1 MSEAIQLVSA
11 IFIVAGLVA
20 DVIAALILIRASNK
34 ISEFFF
40 NQMNRTTNEEVENE
54 KNEIKN
60 QQKENTIMGLTIL
73 LWGFVVQIIGYL
85 LIILSLIKFE

>member
-11 IFIVAGLVA
+11 ILIVAGLAA

-34 ISEFFF
+34 ISKFFF
-40 NQMNRTTNEEVENE
+40 NQMNRTTNEKVENE
-54 KNEIKN
+54 KNELKK
-60 QQKENTIMGLTIL
+60 QQKENTIRGLTIL
-73 LWGFVVQIIGYL
+73 LWGFVVQIIGYS